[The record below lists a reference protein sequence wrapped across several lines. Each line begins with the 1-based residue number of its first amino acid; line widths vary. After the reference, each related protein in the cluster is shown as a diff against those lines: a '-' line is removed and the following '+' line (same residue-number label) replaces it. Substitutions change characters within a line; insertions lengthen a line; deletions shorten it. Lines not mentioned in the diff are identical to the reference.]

1 MPTRTT
7 RSNKLALA
15 LLAAAPLA
23 LSACAESGS
32 DDAETTNDTA
42 ATTEAGTETN
52 NMSNDA
58 PASDGASDS
67 MAKAEAFGA
76 MITEALSN
84 DDAATIIAN
93 AKAVNLPEGWQQMIT
108 PMLGGMGEYD
118 LKSEVLPRSDFT
130 NEELMWPDPA
140 PAAYDDVTHILVVS
154 YEQEN
159 DSGRRTFAM
168 VEDEG
173 EWKVLF
179 AQ

>member
-1 MPTRTT
+1 MPTRTI
-7 RSNKLALA
+7 RSNKIALA

-32 DDAETTNDTA
+32 DDAETTTDS
-42 ATTEAGTETN
+42 GTETN

-58 PASDGASDS
+58 PANSASDS

-76 MITEALSN
+76 MITEALGN
-84 DDAATIIAN
+84 ADAATIIAN

-118 LKSEVLPRSDFT
+118 LKGEVLPRSDFT
-130 NEELMWPDPA
+130 NEDLMWPDPA